1 MNLAQIKL
9 YKGESLSGYGTLG
22 EGQGEG
28 SVGTFTKFISS
39 AVGLIT
45 IIGIIWFVF
54 ILVTGAIGI
63 ISAGGDKQALETARK
78 KITTGI
84 IGLVIIIAALF
95 IIDLFGYLIGIEN
108 ILDLPALFGQIQ
120 Q

>member
-9 YKGESLSGYGTLG
+9 YKETEGLSGFGTLG
-22 EGQGEG
+22 KGQGEG

-39 AVGLIT
+39 AVGLMT

-95 IIDLFGYLIGIEN
+95 IIDLFGYLLGIEN
-108 ILDLPALFGQIQ
+108 IPNLPELFKQIQ
-120 Q
+120 